1 MSYVSDIR
9 KLVGKMPIVL
19 IGATIIVLNDKG
31 EILLNKRSDTGT
43 WGIPGG
49 SMELG
54 EELEDTAARELFEE
68 TGLKL
73 KKARLIDV
81 LSGERCYFKYPNGDE
96 AYCVI
101 CLYEAEEVE
110 GQLEVNDDESTELEF
125 FSFQRLPELES
136 RAAYVIERYL
146 GRK

>member
-9 KLVGKMPIVL
+9 RLVVSMPIVL
-19 IGATIIVLNDKG
+19 VGATVIVLNDKG
-31 EILLNKRSDTGT
+31 EILLNRRSDTGT

-54 EELEDTAARELFEE
+54 EELEETAARELYEE
-68 TGLKL
+68 TGLRL

-81 LSGERCYFKYPNGDE
+81 FSGEKCYFKYPNGDE
-96 AYCVI
+96 TYCII
-101 CLYEAEEVE
+101 CLYEAIEVE
-110 GQLEVNDDESTELEF
+110 GEIWINDDESTELGF
-125 FSFQRLPELES
+125 FSFRKLPALES

-146 GRK
+146 GEE

>member
-1 MSYVSDIR
+1 MNYVSYIR
-9 KLVGKMPIVL
+9 KLVGSIPIVL
-19 IGATIIVLNDKG
+19 VGATIIVLNDKG
-31 EILLNKRSDTGT
+31 EILLNRRSDTGT

-54 EELEDTAARELFEE
+54 EELEETATRELFEE

-81 LSGERCYFKYPNGDE
+81 LAGEKSYFKYPSGDE

-110 GQLEVNDDESTELEF
+110 GELQINDDESTELGF
-125 FSFQRLPELES
+125 FDFGQLPELES
-136 RAAYVIERYL
+136 RAAYVIEKYL
-146 GRK
+146 GKK

>member
-1 MSYVSDIR
+1 MSYVSNIR
-9 KLVGKMPIVL
+9 RFVGSMPIVL
-19 IGATIIVLNDKG
+19 VGATIIVLNDKG
-31 EILLNKRSDTGT
+31 GILLNRRSDTRT

-54 EELEDTAARELFEE
+54 EKLEETAARELLEE
-68 TGLKL
+68 TGLRL

-96 AYCVI
+96 AHCVI

-110 GQLEVNDDESTELEF
+110 GQLRVNDDESTELGF
-125 FSFQRLPELES
+125 FSFEQLPELES
-136 RAAYVIERYL
+136 RAAYVMEKYL
-146 GRK
+146 GRE